1 MPLKNKRYVW
11 NNEEVAE
18 CPTVNG
24 RLILPGGC
32 TVSRGALSTI
42 EDGVIIHDSCII
54 GNGAVIKANAVIG
67 YRAALALEVLI
78 SDWAVIGAGARI
90 GTSSVVSS
98 YAVLSNDVSIG
109 IKSTIQDKVSI
120 GRGSLIGDACIIERG
135 VIIGKQVVIR
145 NRAII
150 GAGSIIAD
158 GVRLGSRT
166 CFAPASHIISTPI
179 AIQGPHHLV
188 TLVSLTEVQIGSVR
202 LSFDGWYGPSQPA
215 IFKNLGIDGD
225 WVRAYLD
232 ILNFL
237 EDYVQDYSHL
247 IFDC

>member
-11 NNEEVAE
+11 NNDEVAE

-42 EDGVIIHDSCII
+42 EDGVTIYDSCII

-67 YRAALALEVLI
+67 YRVALALEVLI

-109 IKSTIQDKVSI
+109 TKSDIHSNVSV
-120 GRGSLIGDACIIERG
+120 GRGSLIGDACVIEQG
-135 VIIGKQVVIR
+135 STIGKQVVIR

-150 GAGSIIAD
+150 GAWSKIAD
-158 GVRLGSRT
+158 GVRLGSRIHL
-166 CFAPASHIISTPI
+166 AQDSHIMFTPLS
-179 AIQGPHHLV
+179 IQGPHHLV
-188 TLVSLTEVQIGSVR
+188 TLVSLTDIQIGSEV
-202 LSFDGWYGPSQPA
+202 LDFTGWNDPSRSQ
-215 IFKNLGIDGD
+215 IFKRLGIAGE
-225 WVRAYLD
+225 WVKAYVD

-237 EDYVQDYSHL
+237 EDYASDFGHL
-247 IFDC
+247 IFGH